1 MSAGFMH
8 GNKYTEVI
16 LAKGITAKC
25 FRDKL
30 TKIGGGYPI
39 IYVILVFYSK

>member
-8 GNKYTEVI
+8 GNKYTEDI
-16 LAKGITAKC
+16 LAKGISAKC

-30 TKIGGGYPI
+30 TKIGVAYPS
-39 IYVILVFYSK
+39 YVLY